1 MAKIITE
8 NFRVETSNELFNSFK
23 NTNATIENN
32 FYASLGTYNTTNSLG
47 LTTNNKIGI
56 QSIVSTQLKTLAADS
71 NYYIVGS
78 SVDKA
83 NNILNTQAEKRDF
96 QRRVIFGNKVNDT
109 DVRYMFYNLDW
120 QSDTVY
126 DDFDDM
132 QDITQVTSI
141 VTVADNE
148 GGFLVF
154 KCLENNNG
162 GLSKVTP
169 SLTGIDPLS
178 YEFIATADNYVWK
191 YMFSVSASD
200 ASIYQTTDSLPMPST
215 GGDVDVIAAAKEN
228 ISQIII
234 QETPSNT
241 WAQYLFGAATSS
253 ANPSDVIIFAS
264 TQSTSMKFVQVDI
277 TPKTTF
283 TQYST
288 EDAYKNMYL
297 KVPSGKLYDI
307 LGTKY
312 LSTNRIELRIE
323 TTDAIADTTIC
334 QLVPKIRV
342 SSSTLTGKRCK
353 AYGILNQFGTLI
365 RIGFETKGT
374 EYKFATAELVYPPSL
389 TQAGAT
395 KLRCVVSPTGGHGSN
410 PISELASSRLAII
423 TNFSG
428 ESLQIPDS
436 NTYTKVGL
444 IKNPV
449 FSDGTFATQFD
460 NRTSISISGDQ
471 SAVAVSNYYVQQY
484 IKTVNATSLQV
495 GVTYVITDLGT
506 TTQEQWNSIAGT
518 SLLTYT
524 VGTTFVAHSTYVV
537 NSTLGTGTT
546 STSRG
551 APNTGSDLDTGD
563 EVITAKIH
571 QSVVA
576 GGNTTIHL
584 VDYYGA
590 FENKFHKGP
599 IYVKADLVTPTTSEL
614 SINNASTDVVYGKY
628 VPYTG
633 DLLHYIDF
641 DPITRQLE
649 RKEKIKFIFDF

>member
-32 FYASLGTYNTTNSLG
+32 FYASIGTYNTVNSLG
-47 LTTNNKIGI
+47 LTTEDKVGI
-56 QSIVSTQLKTLAADS
+56 QSIVTTQLKTLAADS

-96 QRRVIFGNKVNDT
+96 QRRIIFGNKVNDT
-109 DVRYMFYNLDW
+109 DVRYMFYKNVW
-120 QSDTVY
+120 QSNTVY

-132 QDITQVTSI
+132 QDITQVNSI
-141 VTVADNE
+141 VTVADDE
-148 GGFLVF
+148 QGFLVF

-162 GLSKVTP
+162 GLSSVTP
-169 SLTGIDPLS
+169 SLTGIDPNS
-178 YEFIATADNYVWK
+178 YEFIATADNYIWK
-191 YMFSVSASD
+191 YMFKVSSSD
-200 ASIYQTTDSLPMPST
+200 ANIYKTTDSLPLPST
-215 GGDVDVIAAAKEN
+215 YGDVDVIAAAKET

-234 QETPSNT
+234 EETPSNQ
-241 WAQYLFGAATSS
+241 WAQYLFGAATASTN
-253 ANPSDVIIFAS
+253 ASDVIVFAS

-297 KVPSGKLYDI
+297 KSGDKLYDI

-312 LSTNRIELRIE
+312 LSTNRVELRME
-323 TTDAIADTTIC
+323 TTDAIEDQSTC
-334 QLVPKIRV
+334 QLVPKLRV
-342 SSSTLTGKRCK
+342 SSSTLTGERCK
-353 AYGILNQFGTLI
+353 AYGIINQFGTLI
-365 RIGFETKGT
+365 RIGFETKGS

-389 TQAGAT
+389 TQAVTT
-395 KLRCVVSPTGGHGSN
+395 KLRCVVSPSGGHGSN
-410 PISELASSRLAII
+410 PIAELASSRLAII

-444 IKNPV
+444 IKNPK
-449 FSDGTFATQFD
+449 FTDGNFAAQFD
-460 NRTSISISGDQ
+460 NRTSITVSDDQ
-471 SAVAVSNYYVQQY
+471 SAVALPNYFVQQY

-506 TTQEQWNSIAGT
+506 TTQEQWNGMAGT
-518 SLLTYT
+518 SLVTYAI
-524 VGTTFVAHSTYVV
+524 GTTFVAHSSYTV
-537 NSTLGTGTT
+537 NAALGTGTT

-551 APNTGSDLDTGD
+551 APDQDVDLNTGD

-571 QSVVA
+571 QSVVS

-599 IYVKADLVTPTTSEL
+599 ISVKADLVTPVSAEL

-628 VPYTG
+628 TPYTG
-633 DLLHYIDF
+633 ELLHYIDF

>member
-23 NTNATIENN
+23 NTNSTIEDN
-32 FYASLGTYNTTNSLG
+32 FYASLGSYNTINSLG
-47 LTTNNKIGI
+47 LSTEDKIGV
-56 QSIVSTQLKTLAADS
+56 QAIVTKQLKSLAADS

-78 SVDKA
+78 SVDKD
-83 NNILNTQAEKRDF
+83 NNILNTQVEKRDF

-109 DVRYMFYNLDW
+109 DIRYMFYKNTW
-120 QSDTVY
+120 VGGTVY

-132 QDITQVTSI
+132 EDITQVKSI

-148 GGFLVF
+148 QGYLVF

-162 GLSKVTP
+162 GVSSITP
-169 SLTGIDPLS
+169 SLTGIDPIS
-178 YEFIATADNYVWK
+178 YETIGYPDNYIWK
-191 YMFSVSASD
+191 YMFSVSSSD
-200 ASIYQTTDSLPMPST
+200 ASIYQTTDSLPLPST
-215 GGDVDVIAAAKEN
+215 YGDVNVIAAARES

-234 QETPSNT
+234 QETPSNQ
-241 WAQYLFGAATSS
+241 WQQYLFGAATSS
-253 ANPSDVIIFAS
+253 ANPSDVIVFAS
-264 TQSTSMKFVQVDI
+264 TQSASIKFVQVDI

-297 KVPSGKLYDI
+297 KTPSGNLYDI
-307 LGTKY
+307 IGTKY
-312 LSTNRIELRIE
+312 LSTNRMEIRIE
-323 TTDAIADTTIC
+323 TTNAIADQSVC
-334 QLVPKIRV
+334 QLVPKIKV
-342 SSSTLTGKRCK
+342 SSSTLTGDRCK

-365 RIGFETKGT
+365 RVGFETRGS

-389 TQAGAT
+389 TQIEAT
-395 KLRCVVSPTGGHGSN
+395 KLRCVVSPSGGHGSN
-410 PISELASSRLAII
+410 PISELASSRLGII

-460 NRTSISISGDQ
+460 NRTSITISGDQ
-471 SAVAVSNYYVQQY
+471 SAVALPNYYVQQY

-524 VGTTFVAHSTYVV
+524 VGTTFVAHSSYVV
-537 NSTLGTGTT
+537 SSSLGTGTT

-551 APNTGSDLDTGD
+551 APNTVSGIDTGD

-576 GGNTTIHL
+576 GGNTTMHL

-599 IYVKADLVTPTTSEL
+599 IYVKADLVTLTTSEL